1 MSTSTSLSQ
10 SPNRLLG
17 IVAGIIFILI
27 GLLGFF
33 IATPYPFATPQGGVL
48 IGLFASNGL
57 LASVHVVI
65 GGFLLICG
73 LTARLPAKIVNLI
86 AGVGLFAFGVFGLF
100 AWHTSAN
107 IFAINSADIVLHL
120 VAGLLLALTALA
132 TDKVLFQPKTA

>member
-17 IVAGIIFILI
+17 IVVGIIFLLI

-48 IGLFASNGL
+48 IGLFASNAL
-57 LASVHVVI
+57 LASIHVVI
-65 GGFLLICG
+65 GGFLLICA
-73 LTARLPAKIVNLI
+73 LAARLPAKIVNFI
-86 AGVGLFAFGVFGLF
+86 VGIGLFAFGVFGLF
-100 AWHTSAN
+100 ASDTSAN
-107 IFAINSADIVLHL
+107 IFAINSADTVLHFL
-120 VAGLLLALTALA
+120 AGLLLAVAALA